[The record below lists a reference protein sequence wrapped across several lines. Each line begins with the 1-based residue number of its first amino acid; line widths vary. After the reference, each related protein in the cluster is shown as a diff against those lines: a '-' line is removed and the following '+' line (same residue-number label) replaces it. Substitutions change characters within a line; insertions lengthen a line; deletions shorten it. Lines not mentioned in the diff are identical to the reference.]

1 MAMQSLVE
9 STGEVATIC
18 AETRPGP
25 SLTNE
30 KVRADPAE
38 SAAES
43 SISPLN
49 AIVAVGEVWVGIV
62 PDMGSAVRSALE
74 ADRDGAPTGEVSG
87 LAPAPDRST
96 AAVEFPDARGVEP
109 LEFEPFG
116 KGDALL
122 ETRISATASPNV
134 TARLTHRRR
143 PAPS

>member
-1 MAMQSLVE
+1 MQSMVE

-49 AIVAVGEVWVGIV
+49 VIVAVGEVWVGMV
-62 PDMGSAVRSALE
+62 PDMGSAVRSAFE
-74 ADRDGAPTGEVSG
+74 ADRDGAPPGEVTG
-87 LAPAPDRST
+87 LALSPDRST
-96 AAVEFPDARGVEP
+96 VAVELPDAPGVEP
-109 LEFEPFG
+109 LELEPFS
-116 KGDALL
+116 KGAALL
-122 ETRISATASPNV
+122 ETRISATASPSV
-134 TARLTHRRR
+134 TARLAHRRR
-143 PAPS
+143 PALS